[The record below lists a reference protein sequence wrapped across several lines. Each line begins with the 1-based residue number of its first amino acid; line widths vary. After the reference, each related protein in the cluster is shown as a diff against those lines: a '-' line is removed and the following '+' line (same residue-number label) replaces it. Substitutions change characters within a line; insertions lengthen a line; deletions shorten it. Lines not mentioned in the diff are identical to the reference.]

1 MFTKE
6 IVKVSNQQ
14 FANKQEVIAYLADLA
29 DKAGKISDK
38 QSYVEAVLK
47 REEVV
52 STAIGY
58 SVAIPHGESDAVT
71 DTFVACLKL
80 THPLQ
85 WDEETVNL
93 IFMIGVPLSSRDKE
107 HLRILAM
114 LSRHLIKPDFREELQ
129 NAQTSEAF
137 YHSIQVLEEEK

>member
-6 IVKVSNQQ
+6 IVNVSDQQ
-14 FANKQEVIAYLADLA
+14 FQDKREVISYLADLA
-29 DKAGKISDK
+29 DKAGKITDK
-38 QSYVEAVLK
+38 KSYVEAVLK

-58 SVAIPHGESDAVT
+58 SVAIPHGESDAVK

-80 THPLQ
+80 NHPLR
-85 WDEETVNL
+85 WDEEQVNL
-93 IFMIGVPLSSRDKE
+93 IFMIGVPLASRNAE

-114 LSRHLIKPDFREELQ
+114 LSRHLIKADFRQQLQ
-129 NAQTSEAF
+129 DAKTSEAF
-137 YHSIQVLEEEK
+137 YDCISVLEEE